1 MMMKTALRKNLICVL
16 LGATLFVSA
25 GAVRAETAYVT
36 DTLRVGVRPTPDSHA
51 MPTGVIKTGM
61 RLQLLESSN
70 GYARIKT
77 EDDLEGWVKDSYIV
91 TTPPA
96 MITLQKLQQQQGALE
111 GKLKTLEENNQVL
124 QEANQVLNQRL
135 DQLSTER
142 AQWQL
147 SQARANLADEDVSW
161 FWWLLGFLMIAGAG
175 FYSGIT
181 WYRQAVMKRLG
192 GLRI

>member
-1 MMMKTALRKNLICVL
+1 MMMKTALRKNLICAL

-25 GAVRAETAYVT
+25 GAVLAETAYVT

-51 MPTGVIKTGM
+51 TPTGVIKTGM

-70 GYARIKT
+70 GYVRIKT

-111 GKLKTLEENNQVL
+111 SKLKTLDENNQVL
-124 QEANQVLNQRL
+124 QEANRVLNQRL
-135 DQLSTER
+135 DQLPTER

-147 SQARANLADEDVSW
+147 SQARATLADKDVSW
-161 FWWLLGFLMIAGAG
+161 FWWMLGFLMIAGAG

-181 WYRQAVMKRLG
+181 WYRQSVMKRLG
-192 GLRI
+192 GLRV

>member
-1 MMMKTALRKNLICVL
+1 MMMKTALRKNLICTL

-25 GAVRAETAYVT
+25 GAVLAETAYVT

-51 MPTGVIKTGM
+51 TPTGVIKTGM

-70 GYARIKT
+70 GYVRIKT

-111 GKLKTLEENNQVL
+111 GKLKTLDENNQVL
-124 QEANQVLNQRL
+124 QEANRVLNQRL

-147 SQARANLADEDVSW
+147 SQARATLADNDVSW

-181 WYRQAVMKRLG
+181 WYRQSVMKRLG
-192 GLRI
+192 GLRV

>member
-1 MMMKTALRKNLICVL
+1 MMMKTALRKNLICAL

-25 GAVRAETAYVT
+25 GAVLAETAYVT

-51 MPTGVIKTGM
+51 TPTGVIKTGM
-61 RLQLLESSN
+61 HLQLLESSN
-70 GYARIKT
+70 GYVRIKT

-111 GKLKTLEENNQVL
+111 SKLKTLDENNQVL
-124 QEANQVLNQRL
+124 QEANRVLNQRL

-147 SQARANLADEDVSW
+147 SQARATLADKDVSW
-161 FWWLLGFLMIAGAG
+161 FWWMLGFLMIAGAG

-181 WYRQAVMKRLG
+181 WYRQSVMKRLG
-192 GLRI
+192 GLRV

>member
-1 MMMKTALRKNLICVL
+1 MIMNTVLRNKLTSAL
-16 LGATLFVSA
+16 LGTTIFISA
-25 GAVRAETAYVT
+25 GAALAETAYVT

-51 MPTGVIKTGM
+51 TPTGVVKTGM

-70 GYARIKT
+70 GYVRIKT

-96 MITLQKLQQQQGALE
+96 MITLQKLQQQQGTLE

-124 QEANQVLNQRL
+124 QEANRVLNQRL

-147 SQARANLADEDVSW
+147 SQARATLADKGDSW
-161 FWWLLGFLMIAGAG
+161 FWWLSGFLMIAGAG

-181 WYRQAVMKRLG
+181 WYRQSVMKRLG
-192 GLRI
+192 GLRV

>member
-1 MMMKTALRKNLICVL
+1 MMMKTALRKNLICAL

-25 GAVRAETAYVT
+25 GAVLAETAYVT

-51 MPTGVIKTGM
+51 TPTGVIKTGM

-70 GYARIKT
+70 GYVRIKT

-111 GKLKTLEENNQVL
+111 SKLKTLDENNQVL
-124 QEANQVLNQRL
+124 QEANRVLNQRL

-147 SQARANLADEDVSW
+147 SQARATLADKDVSW
-161 FWWLLGFLMIAGAG
+161 FWWMLGFLMIAGAG

-181 WYRQAVMKRLG
+181 WYRQSVMKRLG
-192 GLRI
+192 GLRV

>member
-1 MMMKTALRKNLICVL
+1 MMMKTVLRKNLFCAL

-25 GAVRAETAYVT
+25 GAVLAETAYVT

-51 MPTGVIKTGM
+51 TPTGVIKTGM

-70 GYARIKT
+70 GYVRIKT

-96 MITLQKLQQQQGALE
+96 MITLQKLQQQQGTTE
-111 GKLKTLEENNQVL
+111 GKLKTLEESNQVL
-124 QEANQVLNQRL
+124 QEANRVLNQRL

-192 GLRI
+192 GLRV